1 MALRRLQDMGMEK
14 SFTYFELG
22 SDGMILMYIYKNR
35 MVCIASSS
43 AIKSGCRPVKHILL
57 PLDVQNSELGRI
69 DIVNYVQVRCLFE
82 FSAPAS
88 GTAPQEAE
96 PLLFRLIVILV
107 KHAEREVEPSRMF
120 PYYPLAWK

>member
-1 MALRRLQDMGMEK
+1 MDWLSPNFPKELFMALRRLQDMGMEK

-82 FSAPAS
+82 FSGALTPV
-88 GTAPQEAE
+88 
-96 PLLFRLIVILV
+96 FRY
-107 KHAEREVEPSRMF
+107 RS
-120 PYYPLAWK
+120 LA